1 MRRLKTVRRPPIYP
15 KTPGHLPCSSLT
27 HPLPLSSRR
36 PSVSFGGFGLSGRI
50 LRPNGTNPQYT
61 WEGSTIRASWDA
73 VDGADYYKVYHHDFF
88 DDACSL
94 GSDGRPRFC
103 EELAADVAD
112 TTFVHTNP
120 DLDANYYWVVACNQE
135 GCSEIDSS
143 NPASP
148 LGDGSGGPTSG
159 GPCRVGIR
167 LDEGDFCTVVIPGV
181 QGGSNRFEVRNGS
194 GCYGDICADEST
206 NLNGFIAYARNG
218 AWLITRVPDGTSGE
232 TGAEPTVTPTQPTT
246 PIAAPTPIP
255 PSTPTATPT
264 PTQSSTPT
272 ATPTPIPPSTPTPAS
287 VDTTPSAPT
296 NVRYALEGST
306 VRVSWDTVA
315 GADHYNIYHVDFF
328 DSGCRLNRDG
338 STSLCEELATNV
350 VGTTYVHAAPDER
363 QNYYWVVACNSG
375 GCSEV
380 DSEHP
385 AAPIEPIP
393 TVPANVRFSVEGSTI
408 RVSWDPVAGADHYNI
423 YHDDFFDSG
432 CRLNRDGSTSLCEE
446 LATNVVGT
454 TYVHAA
460 PDERQNY
467 YWVVACNSGGCSEID
482 STDPAEPLATSTT
495 GSSVTPP
502 TASRDL
508 AFPEGE
514 SATRSILENT
524 PAGINVG
531 APVSAEGDGTLTYT
545 MSGPD
550 AASFTIVPT
559 TGQVRTRDGVV
570 YDYETKN
577 RYTVTVGADDESGE
591 SDTIDVT
598 IHIEDLVAACLPVR
612 NLRTNHGDGYLTVRW
627 TPAPQREGKAR
638 VLGYQTEIRR
648 GDSGSWTDGRTFLGR
663 NIGATVY
670 SDLDNGVGYQI
681 RVRPISSEGDCRWSP
696 PFGGIPAEFPTP
708 RYPTDRFGTDPVGAP
723 DRNWRFLT
731 QERCRYTADGV
742 ALDADCRYGNTG
754 PDTSRIVLE
763 FDDPS
768 RGSCDIRLAF
778 SSLTAGSFVEDC
790 FDAGVNTET
799 PFDTSFRMPRSGPQT
814 ESDIEVPRAPRSRE
828 EFDVLAWG
836 RDDFI
841 PGLFFGCPPIVS
853 DCGFNLG
860 KALLV
865 ERDHPSGVPHW
876 TTGNYTYENTGPS
889 QGVLTFRTD
898 LGDSYV
904 FTLDFEPSGN
914 MRVTITDEEGEP
926 SAWPGMPHLDL
937 ALGGQPILLPI
948 PPSWSAAIAIETDFA
963 PKDWNSLESRIP
975 TPRNPAHP
983 ESPRDNL
990 LERTL
995 LGRIAETAFGERQLS
1010 YSFGYDKVGLNR
1022 AVVTID
1028 FRSWCEQHP
1037 ELCEDLKGAQEDLAT
1052 STWSFDLT
1060 FTSDGTAQYTLTTT
1074 KEGHVPLVREGFVD
1088 FNGNSINLNEFP
1100 KEVLPPVAPP
1110 QASGTDVSGVEIAA
1124 AVSASQISG
1133 ADVQTLLI
1141 SDQGLQPA
1149 AYQPGDWLEPKDG
1162 SNQRM
1167 MIVGA
1172 SQGASAASTASRQP
1186 VQAMTLR
1193 YAPAF
1198 PSPVVAE
1205 PAVFHGMST
1214 FQPVRFASFAESE
1227 PTITQLSVVCMQKD
1241 YGIPT
1246 RGARY
1251 FSLPKTV
1258 EGSVQSCQRN
1268 CVLNE
1273 TSNIQECVWKCEE
1286 N

>member
-1 MRRLKTVRRPPIYP
+1 M
-15 KTPGHLPCSSLT
+15 
-27 HPLPLSSRR
+27 
-36 PSVSFGGFGLSGRI
+36 
-50 LRPNGTNPQYT
+50 
-61 WEGSTIRASWDA
+61 
-73 VDGADYYKVYHHDFF
+73 
-88 DDACSL
+88 
-94 GSDGRPRFC
+94 
-103 EELAADVAD
+103 
-112 TTFVHTNP
+112 
-120 DLDANYYWVVACNQE
+120 
-135 GCSEIDSS
+135 
-143 NPASP
+143 
-148 LGDGSGGPTSG
+148 
-159 GPCRVGIR
+159 
-167 LDEGDFCTVVIPGV
+167 
-181 QGGSNRFEVRNGS
+181 
-194 GCYGDICADEST
+194 
-206 NLNGFIAYARNG
+206 
-218 AWLITRVPDGTSGE
+218 
-232 TGAEPTVTPTQPTT
+232 
-246 PIAAPTPIP
+246 
-255 PSTPTATPT
+255 
-264 PTQSSTPT
+264 
-272 ATPTPIPPSTPTPAS
+272 
-287 VDTTPSAPT
+287 DTTPSAPT

-306 VRVSWDTVA
+306 IRVSWDPVA
-315 GADHYNIYHVDFF
+315 GADHYNIYHDDFF

-375 GCSEV
+375 GCSEI

-446 LATNVVGT
+446 LASNVVGT

-663 NIGATVY
+663 NIGAMVY
-670 SDLDNGVGYQI
+670 SALDNGVGYQI

-708 RYPTDRFGTDPVGAP
+708 RYPIDRFGTDPVGAP

-742 ALDADCRYGNTG
+742 ALDADCRYENTG

-853 DCGFNLG
+853 DCELNLG

-1010 YSFGYDKVGLNR
+1010 YSFGYDKVGRNR

-1100 KEVLPPVAPP
+1100 EEVLPPIAPP

-1141 SDQGLQPA
+1141 SDQGLQQA
-1149 AYQPGDWLEPKDG
+1149 SYSPGDWLEPKDG

-1214 FQPVRFASFAESE
+1214 FQPVRFAPFTTSVFYSPLVVSASYALASES
-1227 PTITQLSVVCMQKD
+1227 TIIQLSVVCMQKD

-1246 RGARY
+1246 RGARF
-1251 FSLPKTV
+1251 FSQPKTA
-1258 EGSVQSCQRN
+1258 EGLVQTCQRN

>member
-1 MRRLKTVRRPPIYP
+1 M
-15 KTPGHLPCSSLT
+15 
-27 HPLPLSSRR
+27 
-36 PSVSFGGFGLSGRI
+36 
-50 LRPNGTNPQYT
+50 
-61 WEGSTIRASWDA
+61 
-73 VDGADYYKVYHHDFF
+73 
-88 DDACSL
+88 
-94 GSDGRPRFC
+94 
-103 EELAADVAD
+103 
-112 TTFVHTNP
+112 
-120 DLDANYYWVVACNQE
+120 
-135 GCSEIDSS
+135 
-143 NPASP
+143 
-148 LGDGSGGPTSG
+148 
-159 GPCRVGIR
+159 
-167 LDEGDFCTVVIPGV
+167 
-181 QGGSNRFEVRNGS
+181 
-194 GCYGDICADEST
+194 
-206 NLNGFIAYARNG
+206 
-218 AWLITRVPDGTSGE
+218 
-232 TGAEPTVTPTQPTT
+232 
-246 PIAAPTPIP
+246 
-255 PSTPTATPT
+255 
-264 PTQSSTPT
+264 
-272 ATPTPIPPSTPTPAS
+272 
-287 VDTTPSAPT
+287 
-296 NVRYALEGST
+296 
-306 VRVSWDTVA
+306 
-315 GADHYNIYHVDFF
+315 
-328 DSGCRLNRDG
+328 
-338 STSLCEELATNV
+338 
-350 VGTTYVHAAPDER
+350 
-363 QNYYWVVACNSG
+363 
-375 GCSEV
+375 
-380 DSEHP
+380 
-385 AAPIEPIP
+385 
-393 TVPANVRFSVEGSTI
+393 
-408 RVSWDPVAGADHYNI
+408 
-423 YHDDFFDSG
+423 
-432 CRLNRDGSTSLCEE
+432 
-446 LATNVVGT
+446 
-454 TYVHAA
+454 
-460 PDERQNY
+460 
-467 YWVVACNSGGCSEID
+467 
-482 STDPAEPLATSTT
+482 
-495 GSSVTPP
+495 
-502 TASRDL
+502 
-508 AFPEGE
+508 
-514 SATRSILENT
+514 
-524 PAGINVG
+524 
-531 APVSAEGDGTLTYT
+531 
-545 MSGPD
+545 
-550 AASFTIVPT
+550 
-559 TGQVRTRDGVV
+559 
-570 YDYETKN
+570 
-577 RYTVTVGADDESGE
+577 
-591 SDTIDVT
+591 
-598 IHIEDLVAACLPVR
+598 
-612 NLRTNHGDGYLTVRW
+612 
-627 TPAPQREGKAR
+627 
-638 VLGYQTEIRR
+638 LGYQTEIRR

-663 NIGATVY
+663 NIGAMVY

-742 ALDADCRYGNTG
+742 ALDADCRYENTG

-814 ESDIEVPRAPRSRE
+814 ESDSEVPRAPRSRE

-1010 YSFGYDKVGLNR
+1010 YSFGYDKVGRNR

-1052 STWSFDLT
+1052 STWSFDIT

-1100 KEVLPPVAPP
+1100 EEVLPPIAPP

-1167 MIVGA
+1167 MIVGV
-1172 SQGASAASTASRQP
+1172 SQATAAASPASRQQ
-1186 VQAMTLR
+1186 VQAT
-1193 YAPAF
+1193 AAHDFSISP
-1198 PSPVVAE
+1198 PVVVAA
-1205 PAVFHGMST
+1205 PAVFRGRPT
-1214 FQPVRFASFAESE
+1214 FQLKRFTSFTTSVFYNLLGVSASHTLASE

-1246 RGARY
+1246 RGARF
-1251 FSLPKTV
+1251 FSQPKTA
-1258 EGSVQSCQRN
+1258 EGLVQTCQRN